1 MSEPSLGP
9 ASWSEAWGE
18 RLFRARGW
26 LPVPL
31 ALAMVLG
38 ATPPSGAALALG
50 LGLSGAG
57 LTLRLWGVAHI
68 GPGSRRRTAEV
79 GALATTGP
87 YRRMRNPLYVGN
99 MLCWAGLGLLSGRPA
114 LAPLSLALFAAHYR
128 LIVAWEEARLAYLLG
143 APYIAWRRQ
152 VPRWLPALRASGPP
166 GPGDWRR
173 ALRSE
178 RSTHLVTLL
187 LCAAILGAGRP

>member
-1 MSEPSLGP
+1 MSAPLLGP
-9 ASWSEAWGE
+9 ASWSERWGA

-31 ALAMVLG
+31 ALGLAFF
-38 ATPPSGAALALG
+38 AIPPTPALLAFGVCVSAAG
-50 LGLSGAG
+50 LG
-57 LTLRLWGVAHI
+57 LRLWGVAHI
-68 GPGSRRRTAEV
+68 GPGSRRRTGEV

-99 MLCWAGLGLLSGRPA
+99 LLCWAGLGLLSGRPIA
-114 LAPLSLALFAAHYR
+114 APLVVSPLLVHYS
-128 LIVAWEEARLAYLLG
+128 LIVAWEEGRLASLLG
-143 APYIAWRRQ
+143 APYIAWRQ
-152 VPRWLPALRASGPP
+152 QTPRWLPSLRPTGSP
-166 GPGDWRR
+166 GPGAWRR

-187 LCAAILGAGRP
+187 LCAVILLVGRA